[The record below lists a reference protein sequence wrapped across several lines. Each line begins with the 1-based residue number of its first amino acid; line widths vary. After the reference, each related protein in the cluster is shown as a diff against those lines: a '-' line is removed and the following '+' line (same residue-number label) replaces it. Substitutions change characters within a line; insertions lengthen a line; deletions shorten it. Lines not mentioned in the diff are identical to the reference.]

1 MLQWLKRYPWR
12 SGGGAVSLLLLAVVI
27 GRALDRPAPLPP
39 APVVQPRIESV
50 SALGRLEPAGD
61 VRKLAAPMG
70 SMGGSPRISSLSV
83 QEGDRV
89 KRGQI
94 LATFDNRPGLLADLA
109 AINARIGTLDRSIAM
124 QRREVSRYR
133 EASREGAASMV
144 LLEEK
149 QDELVTFEGQRRQAL
164 AEKRGIEV
172 DLKDSQLRSPID
184 GTVLRV
190 YARPGERP
198 GSDGILSVGASDRME
213 AIAEVYESDIGRI
226 RVGQSASLIS
236 ENGGFSG
243 KLKAEVLRISPQIR
257 QRDVLSTDP
266 TGDADARIVEVRL
279 ALDPA
284 DAKRVQ
290 QLSGL
295 KVIARFEP

>member
-1 MLQWLKRYPWR
+1 MLEWLKRYPLR
-12 SGGGAVSLLLLAVVI
+12 SGGGAVALLLLAVVI
-27 GRALDRPAPLPP
+27 GRALDRPAPVPP

-226 RVGQSASLIS
+226 RLGQSASLIS

>member
-1 MLQWLKRYPWR
+1 MLQWLKRYPLR
-12 SGGGAVSLLLLAVVI
+12 SGGGAVALLLLAVAI
-27 GRALDRPAPLPP
+27 GRALDRPAPVTP

-149 QDELVTFEGQRRQAL
+149 QDELATFEGQRREAL

-226 RVGQSASLIS
+226 RLGQSASLIS

>member
-1 MLQWLKRYPWR
+1 MLEWLKRYPLR
-12 SGGGAVSLLLLAVVI
+12 SGGGAVALLLLAVAI
-27 GRALDRPAPLPP
+27 GRALDRPAPVTP

-70 SMGGSPRISSLSV
+70 AMGGSPRISSLSV

-133 EASREGAASMV
+133 EASREGASSMV

-149 QDELVTFEGQRRQAL
+149 QDELATFEGQRREAL

-226 RVGQSASLIS
+226 RLGQSASLIS

>member
-12 SGGGAVSLLLLAVVI
+12 SGGGAVALLLLAVVI
-27 GRALDRPAPLPP
+27 GRALDRPAPVPP

-70 SMGGSPRISSLSV
+70 SMGGSPRISGLSV

-213 AIAEVYESDIGRI
+213 AIAEVYESDIDRI
-226 RVGQSASLIS
+226 RLGQSASLIS

>member
-12 SGGGAVSLLLLAVVI
+12 SGGGAVALLLLAVVI
-27 GRALDRPAPLPP
+27 GRALDRPAPVPP

-172 DLKDSQLRSPID
+172 DSQLRSPID

-226 RVGQSASLIS
+226 RLGQSASLIS

>member
-1 MLQWLKRYPWR
+1 MLEWLKRYPLR
-12 SGGGAVSLLLLAVVI
+12 SGGGAVALLLLAVAI
-27 GRALDRPAPLPP
+27 GRALDRPAPVTP

-70 SMGGSPRISSLSV
+70 AMGGSPRISSLSV

-149 QDELVTFEGQRRQAL
+149 QDELVTFEGQRREAL

-213 AIAEVYESDIGRI
+213 AIAEVYESDIDRI
-226 RVGQSASLIS
+226 RLGQSASLIS

>member
-1 MLQWLKRYPWR
+1 MWHWVQRHPWR
-12 SGGGAVSLLLLAVVI
+12 TAGGAAALALVLVAI
-27 GRALDRPAPLPP
+27 GRSVDRPAPPPP

-61 VRKLAAPMG
+61 VRQLAAPMG

-89 KRGQI
+89 KRGQV

-109 AINARIGTLDRSIAM
+109 AVNARISTLDRSIAM
-124 QRREVSRYR
+124 QRREVNRYR
-133 EASREGAASMV
+133 DAAREGAASMV

-149 QDELVTFEGQRRQAL
+149 QDELEKFEGQRREAL
-164 AEKRGIEV
+164 AERRGVEV

-184 GTVLRV
+184 GTVLRI
-190 YARPGERP
+190 YSRPGERP
-198 GSDGILSVGASDRME
+198 GSDGILAVGASDRME

-226 RVGQSASLIS
+226 RLGQSASLIS
-236 ENGGFSG
+236 ENGGFTG
-243 KLKAEVLRISPQIR
+243 KLKAEVVRISPQIR

-279 ALDPA
+279 ALSPE

-295 KVIARFEP
+295 KVIARFDP

>member
-12 SGGGAVSLLLLAVVI
+12 SGGGAVALLLLAVAI
-27 GRALDRPAPLPP
+27 GRALDRPAPVTP

-213 AIAEVYESDIGRI
+213 AIAEVYESDIDRI
-226 RVGQSASLIS
+226 RLGQSASLIS

>member
-1 MLQWLKRYPWR
+1 MLDWLKRHPWR
-12 SGGGAVSLLLLAVVI
+12 SGGGAVALLLLAVVI
-27 GRALDRPAPLPP
+27 GRALDRPAPVPP

-61 VRKLAAPMG
+61 VRRLAAPMG

-83 QEGDRV
+83 QEGERV

-149 QDELVTFEGQRRQAL
+149 QDELVRFEGQRREAL
-164 AEKRGIEV
+164 AEKRGVEV
-172 DLKDSQLRSPID
+172 DLRDSQLRSPID

-190 YARPGERP
+190 FARPGERP

-226 RVGQSASLIS
+226 RLGQSVSLIS

-243 KLKAEVLRISPQIR
+243 KLKAEVVRISPQIR

>member
-1 MLQWLKRYPWR
+1 MWHWVQRHPWR
-12 SGGGAVSLLLLAVVI
+12 SAGGAAALALVLVAI
-27 GRALDRPAPLPP
+27 GRSVDRPAPPPP

-61 VRKLAAPMG
+61 VRQLAAPMG

-89 KRGQI
+89 KRGQV

-109 AINARIGTLDRSIAM
+109 AVNARISTVDRSIAM

-133 EASREGAASMV
+133 DAAREGAASMV

-149 QDELVTFEGQRRQAL
+149 QDELEKFEGQRREAL
-164 AEKRGIEV
+164 AERRGVEV

-184 GTVLRV
+184 GTVLRI
-190 YARPGERP
+190 YSRPGERP
-198 GSDGILSVGASDRME
+198 GSDGILAVGASDRME

-226 RVGQSASLIS
+226 RLGQIASLIN
-236 ENGGFSG
+236 ENGGFTG
-243 KLKAEVLRISPQIR
+243 NLKAEVVRISPQIR

-279 ALDPA
+279 ALSPE

-295 KVIARFEP
+295 KVIARFDP

>member
-1 MLQWLKRYPWR
+1 MLEWLKRYPLR
-12 SGGGAVSLLLLAVVI
+12 SGGGAVALLLLAVAI
-27 GRALDRPAPLPP
+27 GRALDRPAPVTP

-149 QDELVTFEGQRRQAL
+149 QDELVTFEGQRREAL

-226 RVGQSASLIS
+226 RLGQSASLIS

>member
-1 MLQWLKRYPWR
+1 MLDWLKRHPLR
-12 SGGGAVSLLLLAVVI
+12 SGGGAVALLLLFVAI
-27 GRALDRPAPLPP
+27 GRALDRPAPPAP

-61 VRKLAAPMG
+61 VRRLAAPMG

-83 QEGDRV
+83 QEGERV

-133 EASREGAASMV
+133 EASRQGAASMV

-149 QDELVTFEGQRRQAL
+149 QDELVRFEGQRREAL
-164 AEKRGIEV
+164 AEKRGVEV
-172 DLKDSQLRSPID
+172 DLRDSQLRSPID

-190 YARPGERP
+190 FARPGERP

-226 RVGQSASLIS
+226 RLGQSVSLIS

-243 KLKAEVLRISPQIR
+243 KLKAEVVRISPQIR

-284 DAKRVQ
+284 DAKRVE

>member
-12 SGGGAVSLLLLAVVI
+12 RGGGAVALLLLAVVI
-27 GRALDRPAPLPP
+27 GRALDRPAPVPP

-226 RVGQSASLIS
+226 RLGQSASLIS

>member
-12 SGGGAVSLLLLAVVI
+12 SGGGAVALLLLAVVI
-27 GRALDRPAPLPP
+27 GRALDRPAPVPP

-70 SMGGSPRISSLSV
+70 SMGGSPRISGLSV

-226 RVGQSASLIS
+226 RLGQSASLIS

>member
-12 SGGGAVSLLLLAVVI
+12 SGGGAVALLLLAVVI
-27 GRALDRPAPLPP
+27 GRALDRPAPVPP

-70 SMGGSPRISSLSV
+70 SMGGSPRISGLSV

-149 QDELVTFEGQRRQAL
+149 QDELVTFEGQRREAL

-226 RVGQSASLIS
+226 RLGQSASLIS

>member
-12 SGGGAVSLLLLAVVI
+12 SGGGAVALLLLAVVI
-27 GRALDRPAPLPP
+27 GRALDRPAPVPP

-149 QDELVTFEGQRRQAL
+149 QDELVTFEGQRREAL

-226 RVGQSASLIS
+226 RLGQSASLIS

-279 ALDPA
+279 ALDPS

>member
-12 SGGGAVSLLLLAVVI
+12 SGGGAVALLLLAVVI
-27 GRALDRPAPLPP
+27 GRALDRPAPVPP

-124 QRREVSRYR
+124 QSREVSRYR

-226 RVGQSASLIS
+226 RLGQSASLIS

>member
-1 MLQWLKRYPWR
+1 MWHWVQRHPWR
-12 SGGGAVSLLLLAVVI
+12 TAGGAAALALVLVAI
-27 GRALDRPAPLPP
+27 GRSVDRPAPPPP

-61 VRKLAAPMG
+61 VRQLAAPMG

-89 KRGQI
+89 KRGQV

-109 AINARIGTLDRSIAM
+109 AVNARISTLDRSIAM

-133 EASREGAASMV
+133 DAAREGAASMV

-149 QDELVTFEGQRRQAL
+149 QDELEKFEGQRREAL
-164 AEKRGIEV
+164 AERLGVEV

-184 GTVLRV
+184 GTVLRI
-190 YARPGERP
+190 YSRPGERP
-198 GSDGILSVGASDRME
+198 GSDAILAVGASDRME

-226 RVGQSASLIS
+226 SLGQSASLIS
-236 ENGGFSG
+236 ENGGFTG
-243 KLKAEVLRISPQIR
+243 KLKAEVVRISPQIR

-279 ALDPA
+279 ALSPE

-295 KVIARFEP
+295 KVIARFDP

>member
-12 SGGGAVSLLLLAVVI
+12 SGGGAVALLLLAVVI

-226 RVGQSASLIS
+226 RLGQSASLIS

>member
-12 SGGGAVSLLLLAVVI
+12 TGGGAVALLLLAVVI
-27 GRALDRPAPLPP
+27 GRALDRPAPVPP

-226 RVGQSASLIS
+226 RLGQSASLIS

-279 ALDPA
+279 ALHPA

>member
-1 MLQWLKRYPWR
+1 MWHWVQRHPWR
-12 SGGGAVSLLLLAVVI
+12 TAGGAAALALVLVAI
-27 GRALDRPAPLPP
+27 GRSVDRPAPP
-39 APVVQPRIESV
+39 APSPVVQPRIESV

-61 VRKLAAPMG
+61 VRQLAAPMG

-89 KRGQI
+89 KRGQV

-109 AINARIGTLDRSIAM
+109 AVNARISTLDRSIAM

-133 EASREGAASMV
+133 DAAREGAASMV

-149 QDELVTFEGQRRQAL
+149 QDELEKFEGQRREAL
-164 AEKRGIEV
+164 AERRGVEV

-184 GTVLRV
+184 GTVLRI
-190 YARPGERP
+190 YSRPGERP
-198 GSDGILSVGASDRME
+198 GSDGILAVGASDRME

-226 RVGQSASLIS
+226 RLGQSASLIS
-236 ENGGFSG
+236 ENGGFTG
-243 KLKAEVLRISPQIR
+243 KLKAEVVRISPQIR

-279 ALDPA
+279 ALSPE

-295 KVIARFEP
+295 KVIARFDP

>member
-1 MLQWLKRYPWR
+1 MLQWLKRYPLR
-12 SGGGAVSLLLLAVVI
+12 SGGGAVALLLLAVVI
-27 GRALDRPAPLPP
+27 GRALDRPAPVPP

-70 SMGGSPRISSLSV
+70 SMGGSPRISGLSV

-149 QDELVTFEGQRRQAL
+149 QDELATFEGQRREAL

-213 AIAEVYESDIGRI
+213 AIAEVYESDIDRI
-226 RVGQSASLIS
+226 RLGQSASLIS

>member
-12 SGGGAVSLLLLAVVI
+12 SGGGAVALLLLAVVI
-27 GRALDRPAPLPP
+27 GRALDRPAPVPP

-94 LATFDNRPGLLADLA
+94 LATFDDRPGLLADLA

-226 RVGQSASLIS
+226 RLGQSASLIS

>member
-1 MLQWLKRYPWR
+1 MLEWLKRYPLR
-12 SGGGAVSLLLLAVVI
+12 SGGGAVALLLLAVAI
-27 GRALDRPAPLPP
+27 GRALDRPAPVPP

-226 RVGQSASLIS
+226 RLGQSASLIS

>member
-1 MLQWLKRYPWR
+1 MWHWVQRHPWR
-12 SGGGAVSLLLLAVVI
+12 TAGGAAALALVLVAI
-27 GRALDRPAPLPP
+27 GRSVDRPAPPPP

-61 VRKLAAPMG
+61 VRQLAAPMG

-89 KRGQI
+89 KRAQV

-109 AINARIGTLDRSIAM
+109 ALNARISTLDRSIAM

-133 EASREGAASMV
+133 DAAREGAASMV

-149 QDELVTFEGQRRQAL
+149 QDELEKFQGQRREAL
-164 AEKRGIEV
+164 AERRGVEV

-184 GTVLRV
+184 GTVLRI

-198 GSDGILSVGASDRME
+198 GSDGILAVGASDRME

-226 RVGQSASLIS
+226 RLGQSASLIS
-236 ENGGFSG
+236 ENGGFTG
-243 KLKAEVLRISPQIR
+243 KLKAEVVRISPQIR

-279 ALDPA
+279 ALSPE

-295 KVIARFEP
+295 KVIARFDP

>member
-1 MLQWLKRYPWR
+1 MLHWVQRHPWR
-12 SGGGAVSLLLLAVVI
+12 SAGGAAALVLAFVAV
-27 GRALDRPAPLPP
+27 GRSVDRPTPPPP

-50 SALGRLEPAGD
+50 SALGRLEPSGD
-61 VRKLAAPMG
+61 VRQLAAPMG

-89 KRGQI
+89 QRGQV
-94 LATFDNRPGLLADLA
+94 LATFDNRPGLFADLA
-109 AINARIGTLDRSIAM
+109 AVNARISTLDRSIAM
-124 QRREVSRYR
+124 QRREVRRYR
-133 EASREGAASMV
+133 EAAREGAASMV

-149 QDELVTFEGQRRQAL
+149 QDELLNSEGQRREAL
-164 AEKRGIEV
+164 AERRGVEV
-172 DLKDSQLRSPID
+172 DLKHSQLLSPID
-184 GTVLRV
+184 GTVLRI
-190 YARPGERP
+190 YSRPGERP
-198 GSDGILSVGASDRME
+198 GSDGILAVGASDRME

-226 RVGQSASLIS
+226 RLRQSATLIS
-236 ENGGFSG
+236 ENGGFTG
-243 KLKAEVLRISPQIR
+243 KLKASVVRISPQIR

-279 ALDPA
+279 ALNPE

-295 KVIARFEP
+295 KVIARFNP

>member
-12 SGGGAVSLLLLAVVI
+12 SGGGAVALLLLAVAI
-27 GRALDRPAPLPP
+27 GRALDRPAPVTP

-70 SMGGSPRISSLSV
+70 AMGGSPRISSLSV

-133 EASREGAASMV
+133 EASREGASSMV

-226 RVGQSASLIS
+226 RLGQSASLIS

>member
-12 SGGGAVSLLLLAVVI
+12 SGGGAVALLLLAVVI
-27 GRALDRPAPLPP
+27 GRALDRPAPVPP

-172 DLKDSQLRSPID
+172 DLRDSQLRSPID

-226 RVGQSASLIS
+226 RLGQSASLIS

>member
-1 MLQWLKRYPWR
+1 MLEWLKRYPLR
-12 SGGGAVSLLLLAVVI
+12 SGGGAVALLLLAVAI
-27 GRALDRPAPLPP
+27 GRALDRPAPVTP

-70 SMGGSPRISSLSV
+70 SLGGSPRISGLSV

-149 QDELVTFEGQRRQAL
+149 QDELATFEGQRRQAL

-213 AIAEVYESDIGRI
+213 AIAEVYESDIDRI
-226 RVGQSASLIS
+226 RLGQSASLIS

>member
-1 MLQWLKRYPWR
+1 MLEWLKRYPWR
-12 SGGGAVSLLLLAVVI
+12 SGGGAVALLLLAVVI
-27 GRALDRPAPLPP
+27 GRALDRPAPVPP

-70 SMGGSPRISSLSV
+70 SMGGSPRISGLSV

-226 RVGQSASLIS
+226 RLGQSASLIS

>member
-1 MLQWLKRYPWR
+1 MLEWLKRYPLR
-12 SGGGAVSLLLLAVVI
+12 SGGGAVAMLLLAVAI
-27 GRALDRPAPLPP
+27 GRALDRPAPVTP

-70 SMGGSPRISSLSV
+70 AMGGSPRISSLSV

-133 EASREGAASMV
+133 EASREGASSMV

-149 QDELVTFEGQRRQAL
+149 QDELATFEGQRREAL

-213 AIAEVYESDIGRI
+213 AIAEVYESDIDRI
-226 RVGQSASLIS
+226 RLGQSASLIS

>member
-12 SGGGAVSLLLLAVVI
+12 SGGGAVALLLLAVVI
-27 GRALDRPAPLPP
+27 GRALDRPAPVPP

-226 RVGQSASLIS
+226 RLGQSASLI
-236 ENGGFSG
+236 
-243 KLKAEVLRISPQIR
+243 
-257 QRDVLSTDP
+257 
-266 TGDADARIVEVRL
+266 
-279 ALDPA
+279 
-284 DAKRVQ
+284 
-290 QLSGL
+290 
-295 KVIARFEP
+295 

>member
-1 MLQWLKRYPWR
+1 MWHWVQRHPWR
-12 SGGGAVSLLLLAVVI
+12 TAGGAAALALVLVAI
-27 GRALDRPAPLPP
+27 GRSVDRPAPPPP

-61 VRKLAAPMG
+61 VRQLAAPMG

-89 KRGQI
+89 KRGQV

-109 AINARIGTLDRSIAM
+109 AVNARISTLDRSIAM

-133 EASREGAASMV
+133 DAAREGAASMV

-149 QDELVTFEGQRRQAL
+149 QDELEKFEGQRREAL
-164 AEKRGIEV
+164 AERRGVEV

-184 GTVLRV
+184 GTVLRI

-198 GSDGILSVGASDRME
+198 GADGILAVGASDRME

-226 RVGQSASLIS
+226 RLGQSASLIS
-236 ENGGFSG
+236 ENGGFTG
-243 KLKAEVLRISPQIR
+243 KLKAEVVRISPQIR

-279 ALDPA
+279 ALSPE

-295 KVIARFEP
+295 KVIARFDP

>member
-1 MLQWLKRYPWR
+1 MWHWVQRHPWR
-12 SGGGAVSLLLLAVVI
+12 TAGGAAALALVLVAI
-27 GRALDRPAPLPP
+27 GRSVDRPAPPPP

-50 SALGRLEPAGD
+50 SALGRLEPAGG
-61 VRKLAAPMG
+61 VRQLAAPMG

-89 KRGQI
+89 KRGQV

-109 AINARIGTLDRSIAM
+109 AVNARISTLDRSIAM

-133 EASREGAASMV
+133 DAAREGAASMV

-149 QDELVTFEGQRRQAL
+149 EDELEKFEGQRREAL
-164 AEKRGIEV
+164 AERRGVEV

-184 GTVLRV
+184 GTVLRI

-198 GSDGILSVGASDRME
+198 GSDGILAVGASDRME

-226 RVGQSASLIS
+226 RLGQSASLIS
-236 ENGGFSG
+236 ENGGFTG
-243 KLKAEVLRISPQIR
+243 KLKAEVVRISPQIR

-279 ALDPA
+279 ALSPE

-295 KVIARFEP
+295 KVSARFDP

>member
-1 MLQWLKRYPWR
+1 MWHWVQRHPWR
-12 SGGGAVSLLLLAVVI
+12 SAGGAAALVLVLVAI
-27 GRALDRPAPLPP
+27 GRSVDRPAPPPP

-61 VRKLAAPMG
+61 VRQLAAPMG

-89 KRGQI
+89 KRGQV

-109 AINARIGTLDRSIAM
+109 AVNARISTLDRSIAM

-133 EASREGAASMV
+133 DAAREGAASMV

-149 QDELVTFEGQRRQAL
+149 QDELEKFEGQRREAL
-164 AEKRGIEV
+164 AERRGVEV

-184 GTVLRV
+184 GTVLRI

-198 GSDGILSVGASDRME
+198 GSDGILAVGASDRME

-226 RVGQSASLIS
+226 RLGQRASLIS
-236 ENGGFSG
+236 ENGGFTG
-243 KLKAEVLRISPQIR
+243 KLKAEVVRISPQIR

-279 ALDPA
+279 ALSPE

-295 KVIARFEP
+295 KVIARFDP

>member
-12 SGGGAVSLLLLAVVI
+12 SGGGAVALLLLAVVI
-27 GRALDRPAPLPP
+27 GRALDRPAPVPP

-94 LATFDNRPGLLADLA
+94 LATFDNRPGLLTDLA

-149 QDELVTFEGQRRQAL
+149 QDELVTFEGQRREAL

-226 RVGQSASLIS
+226 RLGQSASLIS